1 MRKRHVAF
9 TRADVDDFTPPAS
22 LFDEPES
29 DFVPARSEM
38 LFIKTPEGRTMPLE
52 DFLAG
57 RDG

>member
-1 MRKRHVAF
+1 MKRRRVAF
-9 TRADVDDFTPPAS
+9 TQADVDDFTPAAS
-22 LFDEPES
+22 LSDEPES